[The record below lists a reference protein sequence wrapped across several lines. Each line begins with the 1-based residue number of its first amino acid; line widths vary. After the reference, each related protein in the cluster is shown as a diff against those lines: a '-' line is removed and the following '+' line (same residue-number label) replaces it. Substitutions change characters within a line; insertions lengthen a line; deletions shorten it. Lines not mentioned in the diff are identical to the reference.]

1 MCIGTSSDTGRT
13 QNSELSASQ
22 KVNRSDPHY
31 KLVEPLTPEHSL
43 RDDSL
48 IITIILKIK
57 SLLTS
62 AWAYKSLGSINVYS
76 PWVLHIQDIR
86 PESRELGLEDKLGAT
101 CLAFAPWKITCL
113 APVLC
118 QILSQMLQRHWWTGW
133 PGPCLK
139 SSRGDRHQMSE
150 QTNLQEIPLGW
161 DKSTGTIKWR

>member
-1 MCIGTSSDTGRT
+1 MGSRSKVVCIGTSSDTGRT

-62 AWAYKSLGSINVYS
+62 A
-76 PWVLHIQDIR
+76 
-86 PESRELGLEDKLGAT
+86 
-101 CLAFAPWKITCL
+101 
-113 APVLC
+113 
-118 QILSQMLQRHWWTGW
+118 
-133 PGPCLK
+133 
-139 SSRGDRHQMSE
+139 
-150 QTNLQEIPLGW
+150 
-161 DKSTGTIKWR
+161 